1 MNTMRVGPGSAKNTS
16 MGIYYT
22 GPAAADMFF
31 VWRVLHL
38 IGGVMPCYAVT
49 LQAVDDVPMTA
60 TAHSMWLF
68 HAHNAV
74 NARLGKK
81 EFPDAT
87 SCAQCKNSDG
97 TWDDVSVV
105 AMLSATYRLTPTV
118 DADSSGT
125 NSSSSDGGDG
135 AISTGTTLP
144 PQPFP
149 PPPSSASG
157 EDTTR
162 KKHRTVVIVLVVL
175 LVLAVLAAA
184 GLAYCKLWRSRSK
197 GYNRA
202 PASSFSG
209 GSAGGSSSD
218 GAYAMSPV
226 RTSSGGNVNTAAM
239 DDSAA

>member
-1 MNTMRVGPGSAKNTS
+1 
-16 MGIYYT
+16 
-22 GPAAADMFF
+22 
-31 VWRVLHL
+31 
-38 IGGVMPCYAVT
+38 MPCYAVA
-49 LQAVDDVPMTA
+49 LQAVDDVPITA
-60 TAHSMWLF
+60 TSHSMWLF
-68 HAHNAV
+68 NAHNAV

-87 SCAQCKNSDG
+87 RCAQCKNSDG
-97 TWDDVSVV
+97 TWDDVSVM
-105 AMLSATYRLTPTV
+105 AMLSATYRLTPTA

-135 AISTGTTLP
+135 AISTGTTTLP

-149 PPPSSASG
+149 PPSSASG
-157 EDTTR
+157 EVTTQ
-162 KKHRTVVIVLVVL
+162 KKHRAVVIVLVVL

-184 GLAYCKLWRSRSK
+184 GLAYCKLWKCRSK

-209 GSAGGSSSD
+209 GSSSD

-226 RTSSGGNVNTAAM
+226 HTNNNPREGGGVNAAGM
-239 DDSAA
+239 DDSSAA